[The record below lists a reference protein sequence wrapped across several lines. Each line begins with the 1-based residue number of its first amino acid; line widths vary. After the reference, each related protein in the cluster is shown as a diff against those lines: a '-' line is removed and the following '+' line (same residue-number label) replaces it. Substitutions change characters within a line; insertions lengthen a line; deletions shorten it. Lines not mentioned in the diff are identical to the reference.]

1 MEIHFMSKEEN
12 EARDAFEMVQDEYI
26 QKFGEDS
33 LDTVILMNPLTS
45 DVKEI
50 QEAAKRLRSAIKSG
64 KLLPQANREIFEHI
78 EF

>member
-64 KLLPQANREIFEHI
+64 KPLPQANQEIFEHI

>member
-1 MEIHFMSKEEN
+1 MEIRLMSKEEN
-12 EARDAFEMVQDEYI
+12 EALDAFEMVQDEYI

-33 LDTVILMNPLTS
+33 LDTVILMNPFRI

-50 QEAAKRLRSAIKSG
+50 QEATKKLQSAIKSG
-64 KLLPQANREIFEHI
+64 KPLPRIDPKVFERL

>member
-64 KLLPQANREIFEHI
+64 KSLPQANREIFEHI

>member
-64 KLLPQANREIFEHI
+64 KPLLQANREIFEHI